1 MAVDIGAIA
10 PPKKAEIKTRTVKQ
24 VQQRLT
30 RKWSPAYKSKAGKFI
45 HYHGRPAIYFAAGV
59 LAPATYL
66 WSSNIGFQVTT
77 DNQVAA
83 QTDIDIGQFA
93 VGLAGLSG
101 LAFLDWA
108 GKEAGLWYS
117 PKSLIF
123 DWIDNVRDNTRAL
136 GKAIFRDEGH
146 IDDIILPGAFFLGV
160 LPILSAATGR
170 IIQSEAEARRAA

>member
-10 PPKKAEIKTRTVKQ
+10 PPKKAEIKSRTVKN
-24 VQQRLT
+24 LS
-30 RKWSPAYKSKAGKFI
+30 KWSLKNKSKAGKFI

-123 DWIDNVRDNTRAL
+123 DWIDNIRDNTRGL
-136 GKAIFRDEGH
+136 GKAIIGEGD